1 MSNYKR
7 KRGVHYVY
15 TRKGRSQE
23 ESLEHLERW
32 EPFESGVLCKTCGLP
47 CTERLNE
54 VSIMTT
60 YRCASGHKYY
70 KLW

>member
-1 MSNYKR
+1 MSNYGG

-15 TRKGRSQE
+15 TRKERNQE
-23 ESLEHLERW
+23 ESLPERW

-54 VSIMTT
+54 VSIVTT
-60 YRCASGHKYY
+60 YRCASGHRYY